1 MRKSIAALASLAAL
15 GAFVIGPETAPS
27 NAQPPAPAASPAATA
42 AASPVVVEL
51 FTSQSCSSCP
61 PAEAYFRELAARP
74 GLIAL
79 EWHVDYWNDL
89 RHGDAG
95 RWHDPF
101 SSPAYTERQRAY
113 NKRLR
118 GGPGGYTPQAV
129 IAGRTETTGSNRK
142 TIEGLID
149 EAGKIKPAA
158 AIAPTRDREIRF
170 TVAGA
175 PKNAEALLV
184 TYRLGATTSVKGG
197 ENQGRTLSSAHLV
210 TAAKKMGPG
219 PVFSTPLPAS
229 GEGCA
234 LLLSEPGQGRILAAA
249 ACPS

>member
-1 MRKSIAALASLAAL
+1 MRASVATFTLL
-15 GAFVIGPETAPS
+15 SAFGVLLLGPETAPAPAS
-27 NAQPPAPAASPAATA
+27 AEPPAPAAA
-42 AASPVVVEL
+42 AAPIVVEL

-101 SSPAYTERQRAY
+101 SRPAYTERQRAY
-113 NKRLR
+113 NANLR

-129 IAGRTETTGSNRK
+129 IAGRTETVGSSRK
-142 TIEGLID
+142 AIEGLIA
-149 EAGKIKPAA
+149 EAGKAKPSATISA
-158 AIAPTRDREIRF
+158 TRDKDIRF
-170 TVAGA
+170 SVAGA

-184 TYRLGATTSVKGG
+184 TYRLAATTSVKGG
-197 ENQGRTLSSAHLV
+197 ENQGRTLNSAHLV
-210 TAAKKMGPG
+210 TAAKKLGPG
-219 PVFSTPLPAS
+219 PTFSTPVPAS